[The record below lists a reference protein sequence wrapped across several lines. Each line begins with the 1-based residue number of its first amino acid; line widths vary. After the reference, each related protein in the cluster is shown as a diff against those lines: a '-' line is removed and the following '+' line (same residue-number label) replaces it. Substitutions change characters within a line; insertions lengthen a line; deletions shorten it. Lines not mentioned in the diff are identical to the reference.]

1 MYIVC
6 GLLEHIKTKN
16 LAILYFTL
24 IQNLASFLAQFFK
37 IYFFIEI
44 SFASKNTLGLLSPC
58 TLVPSTYSLG

>member
-24 IQNLASFLAQFFK
+24 IQNLASFLAQFFNL
-37 IYFFIEI
+37 FFH
-44 SFASKNTLGLLSPC
+44 
-58 TLVPSTYSLG
+58 